1 MLFKPFSF
9 LKFILALVLGL
20 GMVAGLDRGVAILF
34 GEQTL
39 APLIALLVLAV
50 FSFFLTPAQIL
61 LAIPLFAFES
71 FVLIHEASAY
81 PYVRTATVFFGG
93 GLAWAV
99 CIERRNI
106 SNKLIEID
114 TLLSQLPAPWL
125 MVDSSGNI
133 LQASR
138 IAIST
143 LGLAL
148 SEIQASSFSYLFSP
162 NEKKGDFIQT
172 FLKVVDHHQG
182 VSGLELI
189 CRHSGCSYYASLAP
203 LSSSRGTSV
212 LVVLSPKKSP

>member
-81 PYVRTATVFFGG
+81 PLVRTATVVLGG
-93 GLAWAV
+93 ALAWTV
-99 CIERRNI
+99 RTERLKI
-106 SNKLIEID
+106 SMQLEEVD

-125 MVDSSGNI
+125 MVDSSSNI
-133 LQASR
+133 LQVSR
-138 IAIST
+138 VAVAI
-143 LGLAL
+143 LGMPLQEL
-148 SEIQASSFSYLFSP
+148 QASTFSYLFSP
-162 NEKKGDFIQT
+162 AERKGDFIQT

-189 CRHSGCSYYASLAP
+189 CRHSGQAFTASLAP
-203 LSSSRGTSV
+203 LTNTRGTSV
-212 LVVLSPKKSP
+212 LVVLAPK